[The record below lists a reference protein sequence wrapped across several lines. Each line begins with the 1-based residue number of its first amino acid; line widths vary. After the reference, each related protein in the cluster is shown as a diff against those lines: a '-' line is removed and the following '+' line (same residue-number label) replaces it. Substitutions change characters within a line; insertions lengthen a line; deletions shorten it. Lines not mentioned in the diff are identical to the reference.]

1 MATTVKGIIV
11 EIEGKSS
18 GLVKSLKQV
27 NSSLADTKNS
37 LNIVESALKN
47 SPENTD
53 LLTRK
58 QELLT
63 EAIKDTTSKLT
74 LEKKALEDA
83 EDAFLE
89 DKITEKEFSKLN
101 DEVVKTTGDLE
112 KLKNTAKEFG
122 TVEMQTWKSSAE
134 ATDKL
139 LDGTLSQL
147 KVVDGQLKELP
158 TDVSLIT
165 DKSKLLNTAIEQTA
179 EKLEEEKIEA
189 EAAELALSMGKIDEN
204 QYKAIQQNV
213 QNTENDLRALTQQA
227 KEFGSVEKQQV
238 NAELKVSTD
247 RLNDTKNSLKAVD
260 DALKDNA
267 NDTNLLAQK
276 ENLLANAVGETE
288 DKLKAQKKQAELAR
302 EELKKGATTHEEY
315 EKLVKACNDTEVE
328 LKQIKDAASD
338 FGSVAKQQFRN
349 TRAEAEQYG
358 ETLDKRCKGN
368 EQALK
373 AVDIALKD
381 NSNSSELLTEK
392 GKLLEKTTADLTD
405 KLENQREQANLLEK
419 AMKEYGDGSEDE
431 LKELQLA
438 IRKTESDLQSAN
450 NELKDFG
457 SVAKQQFKNTQ
468 KEAKGLGDT
477 LDKECKSNEKALKA
491 VNDALK
497 DNAGDTKLLKDKNEL
512 LGKSVKDL
520 TSKLENQKKQASL
533 LEQSMKD
540 YGEGTQEEFNTLQS
554 EIKQTESELKSA
566 QNEMRSFGS
575 VFEQQTKV
583 AGQAVAKLGK
593 KVGDKM
599 QTIGK
604 DLMGAGATMTA
615 TVTTPIVAVGKSAV
629 NSIIDFESAFTG
641 VTKTVDETAT
651 TTYGDLQE
659 SIKSMATVTASS
671 KEEIAR
677 IMEVSGQLGISA
689 DDITEFTR
697 TMIELGDTTDLSAEE
712 AAVAL
717 AQFRNITGET
727 ATKDVYKLGSALVD
741 LGNNF
746 ETNEVDI
753 MNMSSYLAS
762 TAHNLGFSETQ
773 ILGLSTAMASLGIN
787 AEAGGSALS
796 KTFTQFEKITHGAT
810 KSAKSQMETLQKLLG
825 ARNNKEITDMWEAN
839 PNEFFMRFL
848 EGLNKVEKEGG
859 SMTATLNELGL
870 SAVRQMNGL
879 NALVANTDKLRDAE
893 RTASQ
898 AYKEG
903 NALQAEA
910 DKRYGTTASKIQQMK
925 EKVDNLALEFGDN
938 LMPILEKALGVLD
951 KAVAWFS
958 SLDEEAQENVVKFG
972 LVAAAIGPVT
982 TAIGGLTTVGGGAV
996 TMLSS
1001 LVSGAIQIPGKM
1013 ATMTTAIAN
1022 ASGTT
1027 GKLTAALLGSTEG
1040 MSTFAKVGNGLK
1052 MAGLIGILVAV
1063 IANFDKITA
1072 AAEGAIEK
1080 IAKFTGLD
1088 AKLTQGA
1095 LSKNGIDVNK
1105 QLEDAQ
1111 ARQKAA
1117 WEKYGVDNSADYWK
1131 ARNAEKAS
1139 FNLGTTK
1146 NSGLLTNKKQ
1156 TTVTTTPVTVTTPLI
1171 VNGTKFGQAV
1181 SNVNIKTAYTS
1192 NN

>member
-47 SPENTD
+47 SPENTQ
-53 LLTRK
+53 LLIHK
-58 QELLT
+58 QDLLT
-63 EAIKDTTSKLT
+63 EAIKDTTNKLG

-83 EDAFLE
+83 KGALAKGD
-89 DKITEKEFSKLN
+89 ITQKEFNKLS

-112 KLKNTAKEFG
+112 KLKGTSKEFG
-122 TVEMQTWKSSAE
+122 TIWMQSWKNSAE
-134 ATDKL
+134 TTDKL

-147 KVVDGQLKELP
+147 KVVDGQLKEMP
-158 TDVSLIT
+158 TDVSLLT
-165 DKSKLLNTAIEQTA
+165 DKSKLLNTAIEQTTK
-179 EKLEEEKIEA
+179 KLEQEKGEA
-189 EAAELALSMGKIDEN
+189 RAAELALQMKKIDEN

-302 EELKKGATTHEEY
+302 EELKKGATTHKDY

-328 LKQIKDAASD
+328 LKQIKDAA
-338 FGSVAKQQFRN
+338 
-349 TRAEAEQYG
+349 
-358 ETLDKRCKGN
+358 
-368 EQALK
+368 
-373 AVDIALKD
+373 
-381 NSNSSELLTEK
+381 
-392 GKLLEKTTADLTD
+392 
-405 KLENQREQANLLEK
+405 
-419 AMKEYGDGSEDE
+419 
-431 LKELQLA
+431 
-438 IRKTESDLQSAN
+438 
-450 NELKDFG
+450 KDFG
-457 SVAKQQFKNTQ
+457 SVAKQQFKNSQ
-468 KEAKGLGDT
+468 KEAKGLGDA

-566 QNEMRSFGS
+566 QDEMRNFGS

-629 NSIIDFESAFTG
+629 NSIVDFESAFTG

-659 SIKSMATVTASS
+659 SIKAMATTTASS
-671 KEEIAR
+671 KGEIAR

-773 ILGLSTAMASLGIN
+773 ILGLSTALASLGIN

-810 KSAKSQMETLQKLLG
+810 KSSKSQMETLQKLLG

-893 RTASQ
+893 KTASQ

-903 NALQAEA
+903 NALQVEA
-910 DKRYGTTASKIQQMK
+910 DKRYGTTASKMQQMK

-938 LMPILEKALGVLD
+938 LLPILEKAIGVLD

-958 SLDEEAQENVVKFG
+958 SLDEEAQENIVKFG
-972 LVAAAIGPVT
+972 LVAAAVGPVT

-1001 LVSGAIQIPGKM
+1001 LVGGAIQIPGKF

-1022 ASGTT
+1022 ASGVT
-1027 GKLTAALLGSTEG
+1027 GKLTTALLGSTDG

-1052 MAGLIGILVAV
+1052 MAGLIGILALV

-1080 IAKFTGLD
+1080 VAKFTGLD

-1095 LSKNGIDVNK
+1095 LSKAGIDVNK

-1117 WEKYGVDNSADYWK
+1117 WEKYGVNNSTDYWK
-1131 ARNAEKAS
+1131 ARNAEKSA

-1146 NSGLLTNKKQ
+1146 NSGLLTSQKK

-1181 SNVNIKTAYTS
+1181 SNVNVKTAYTS

>member
-47 SPENTD
+47 SPENTQ
-53 LLTRK
+53 LLIHK
-58 QELLT
+58 QDLLT
-63 EAIKDTTSKLT
+63 EAIKDTTSKLG

-83 EDAFLE
+83 RGALAKGD
-89 DKITEKEFSKLN
+89 ITQKEFNKLS

-112 KLKNTAKEFG
+112 KLKGTSKEFG
-122 TVEMQTWKSSAE
+122 TIWMQSWKNSAD

-147 KVVDGQLKELP
+147 KVVDGQLKEMP
-158 TDVSLIT
+158 TDVSLLT
-165 DKSKLLNTAIEQTA
+165 DKSKLLNTAIEQTTK
-179 EKLEEEKIEA
+179 KLKEEEGEA
-189 EAAELALSMGKIDEN
+189 RAAELALQMKKIDEN

-213 QNTENDLRALTQQA
+213 QNTRNDLRALTEQA
-227 KEFGSVEKQQV
+227 NEFGSVEKQQV
-238 NAELKVSTD
+238 NAQLKVSTD

-276 ENLLANAVGETE
+276 ENLLANAVAETE

-302 EELKKGATTHEEY
+302 EELKKGAITHKDY

-328 LKQIKDAASD
+328 LKQIKDAA
-338 FGSVAKQQFRN
+338 
-349 TRAEAEQYG
+349 
-358 ETLDKRCKGN
+358 
-368 EQALK
+368 
-373 AVDIALKD
+373 
-381 NSNSSELLTEK
+381 
-392 GKLLEKTTADLTD
+392 
-405 KLENQREQANLLEK
+405 
-419 AMKEYGDGSEDE
+419 
-431 LKELQLA
+431 
-438 IRKTESDLQSAN
+438 
-450 NELKDFG
+450 KDFG
-457 SVAKQQFKNTQ
+457 NVAKQQFKNTQ
-468 KEAKGLGDT
+468 KEAKGLGDA

-540 YGEGTQEEFNTLQS
+540 YGEGTQEEFNALQS

-566 QNEMRSFGS
+566 QDEMRSFGS

-773 ILGLSTAMASLGIN
+773 ILGLSTALASLGIN

-893 RTASQ
+893 RTASK

-903 NALQAEA
+903 NALQVEA

-925 EKVDNLALEFGDN
+925 EKVENLALEFGDN

-958 SLDEEAQENVVKFG
+958 SLDEEAQENIVKFG
-972 LVAAAIGPVT
+972 LVAAAIGPAT

-1001 LVSGAIQIPGKM
+1001 LVSGAIQIPGKF
-1013 ATMTTAIAN
+1013 ATMTTAIAS

-1027 GKLTAALLGSTEG
+1027 GKLTAALLGSTQG

-1080 IAKFTGLD
+1080 VAKFTGLD

-1095 LSKNGIDVNK
+1095 LSKAGIDVNK

-1146 NSGLLTNKKQ
+1146 NSGLLTSQKK

>member
-27 NSSLADTKNS
+27 NNSLADTKNS

-47 SPENTD
+47 SPENTQ
-53 LLTRK
+53 LLIHK
-58 QELLT
+58 QDLLT
-63 EAIKDTTSKLT
+63 EAIKDTTNKLG

-83 EDAFLE
+83 RGALTKGD
-89 DKITEKEFSKLN
+89 ITQKEFNKLS

-112 KLKNTAKEFG
+112 KLKGTSKEFG
-122 TVEMQTWKSSAE
+122 TIWMQSWKNSAD

-147 KVVDGQLKELP
+147 KVVDGQLKEMP
-158 TDVSLIT
+158 TDVSLLT
-165 DKSKLLNTAIEQTA
+165 DKSKLLNTAIEQTTK
-179 EKLEEEKIEA
+179 KLEQEKGEA
-189 EAAELALSMGKIDEN
+189 RAAELALQMKKIDEN

-267 NDTNLLAQK
+267 SDTNLLAQK

-338 FGSVAKQQFRN
+338 FGN
-349 TRAEAEQYG
+349 
-358 ETLDKRCKGN
+358 
-368 EQALK
+368 
-373 AVDIALKD
+373 
-381 NSNSSELLTEK
+381 
-392 GKLLEKTTADLTD
+392 
-405 KLENQREQANLLEK
+405 
-419 AMKEYGDGSEDE
+419 
-431 LKELQLA
+431 
-438 IRKTESDLQSAN
+438 
-450 NELKDFG
+450 
-457 SVAKQQFKNTQ
+457 VAKQQFKNTQ
-468 KEAKGLGDT
+468 REAKGLGDA

-540 YGEGTQEEFNTLQS
+540 YGEGTQEEFNALQS

-575 VFEQQTKV
+575 VFEQQTKA

-903 NALQAEA
+903 NALQVEA

-1117 WEKYGVDNSADYWK
+1117 WEKYGVNNSADYWK

>member
-47 SPENTD
+47 SPENTQ
-53 LLTRK
+53 LLIHK
-58 QELLT
+58 QDLLT
-63 EAIKDTTSKLT
+63 EAIKDTTNKLG

-83 EDAFLE
+83 RGALAKGD
-89 DKITEKEFSKLN
+89 ITQKEFNKLS

-112 KLKNTAKEFG
+112 KLKGTSKEFG
-122 TVEMQTWKSSAE
+122 TIWMQSWKNSAD

-147 KVVDGQLKELP
+147 KVVDGQLKEMP
-158 TDVSLIT
+158 TDVSLLT
-165 DKSKLLNTAIEQTA
+165 DKSKLLNTAIEQTTK
-179 EKLEEEKIEA
+179 KLKEEEGEA
-189 EAAELALSMGKIDEN
+189 RAAELALQMKKIDEN

-213 QNTENDLRALTQQA
+213 QNTKNDLRALTEQA
-227 KEFGSVEKQQV
+227 NEFGSVEKQQV
-238 NAELKVSTD
+238 NAQLKVSTD

-302 EELKKGATTHEEY
+302 EELKKGAITHKDY

-328 LKQIKDAASD
+328 LKQIKDAA
-338 FGSVAKQQFRN
+338 
-349 TRAEAEQYG
+349 
-358 ETLDKRCKGN
+358 
-368 EQALK
+368 
-373 AVDIALKD
+373 
-381 NSNSSELLTEK
+381 
-392 GKLLEKTTADLTD
+392 
-405 KLENQREQANLLEK
+405 
-419 AMKEYGDGSEDE
+419 
-431 LKELQLA
+431 
-438 IRKTESDLQSAN
+438 
-450 NELKDFG
+450 KDFG
-457 SVAKQQFKNTQ
+457 NVAKQQFKNTQ
-468 KEAKGLGDT
+468 KEAKGLGDA

-520 TSKLENQKKQASL
+520 TSKLENQKRQSEL

-540 YGEGTQEEFNTLQS
+540 YGEGTQEEFNALQS
-554 EIKQTESELKSA
+554 EIKQTESELRSA
-566 QNEMRSFGS
+566 QNEMRNFGS

-651 TTYGDLQE
+651 TTYEDLQE
-659 SIKSMATVTASS
+659 SIKGMATTTASS

-893 RTASQ
+893 RTASK

-903 NALQAEA
+903 NALQVEA

-938 LMPILEKALGVLD
+938 LLPILEKALGVLD

-1013 ATMTTAIAN
+1013 ASMTTAIAS

-1027 GKLTAALLGSTEG
+1027 GKLTTALLGSTEG

-1052 MAGLIGILVAV
+1052 MAGLIGILIAV

-1088 AKLTQGA
+1088 AKLTEGA
-1095 LSKNGIDVNK
+1095 LSKSGIDVNK
-1105 QLEDAQ
+1105 QLEEAQ

-1117 WEKYGVDNSADYWK
+1117 WDKYGVDNSADYWK
-1131 ARNAEKAS
+1131 AKNAEKAS